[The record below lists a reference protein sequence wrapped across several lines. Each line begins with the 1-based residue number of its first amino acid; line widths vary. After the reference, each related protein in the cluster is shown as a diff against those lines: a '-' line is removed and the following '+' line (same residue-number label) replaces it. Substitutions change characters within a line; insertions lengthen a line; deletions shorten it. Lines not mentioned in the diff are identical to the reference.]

1 MCVCLP
7 DAFLDR
13 IALVSLVSS
22 SVGLEAAMSVQSQR
36 RGEDDGD
43 AEMGSLSPPK
53 VKSRKW
59 APCQCGRT
67 DGGPRS
73 ADSVAGARAGRGRSH
88 HMTEQKGNSSSA
100 LTQSRSLPP
109 SLPHS
114 PVATTAVLGWVWM
127 DRGMQCISRS
137 AEILQ
142 TVKSGGYNGAAATAD
157 TI

>member
-1 MCVCLP
+1 MCVCVCLP

-22 SVGLEAAMSVQSQR
+22 SVGLEAAVSVQSQRGEERRGDERRGEER

-67 DGGPRS
+67 DRGPRS
-73 ADSVAGARAGRGRSH
+73 AWRAPGRGRSH
-88 HMTEQKGNSSSA
+88 HMTEQKGNSSTA
-100 LTQSRSLPP
+100 LTQSRSP
-109 SLPHS
+109 SLNTPSSLLMVLFPLRRGTCFLAHEQ
-114 PVATTAVLGWVWM
+114 AAVLA
-127 DRGMQCISRS
+127 CP
-137 AEILQ
+137 
-142 TVKSGGYNGAAATAD
+142 GY
-157 TI
+157 